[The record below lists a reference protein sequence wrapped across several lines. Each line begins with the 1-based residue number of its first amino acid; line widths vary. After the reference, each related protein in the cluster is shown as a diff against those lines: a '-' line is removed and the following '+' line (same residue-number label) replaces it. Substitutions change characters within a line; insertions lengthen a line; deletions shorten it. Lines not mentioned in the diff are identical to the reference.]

1 MEPKKYFFN
10 TVWEK
15 NQIYNKKIFIDE
27 FYGPEKVLQTNEKV
41 KHCNNTD
48 VLKLEKQGSIQDL

>member
-1 MEPKKYFFN
+1 MKPKKYFFN

-15 NQIYNKKIFIDE
+15 IRYIFTLRNGINKKIFIDK

-41 KHCNNTD
+41 KHCKNT
-48 VLKLEKQGSIQDL
+48 I